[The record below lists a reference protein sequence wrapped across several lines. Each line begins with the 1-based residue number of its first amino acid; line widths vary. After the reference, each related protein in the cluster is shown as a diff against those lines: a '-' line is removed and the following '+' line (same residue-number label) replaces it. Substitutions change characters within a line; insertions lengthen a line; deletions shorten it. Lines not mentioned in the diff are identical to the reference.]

1 MLTTLLIS
9 LLALAPVPV
18 QEAPAAAFDLKCL
31 QATQGTGG
39 ELAFTEHCA
48 RRETGG
54 LRFNPAVLRH
64 MEFDADGLSAVAVD
78 GWSWVRADGAS
89 APVITFDNG
98 PDDFV
103 AGLARGRQA
112 DGAMVYYDK
121 RLDVAL
127 ATPYTWVEP
136 FIGGLAVV
144 CARCRFEPD
153 ASGEHQVVAGGQWGA
168 IDRAG
173 KLVLPLRDD
182 AASLRQDL
190 AAARAR

>member
-18 QEAPAAAFDLKCL
+18 QAPDAAFDLKCL
-31 QATQGTGG
+31 HATKGAGG
-39 ELAFTEHCA
+39 EFEFTEHCA
-48 RRETGG
+48 RREAGR

-64 MEFDADGLSAVAVD
+64 MAFDADGLSAVAVD
-78 GWSWVRADGAS
+78 GWSWVRADGVS

-112 DGAMVYYDK
+112 GGAMVYYDK

-136 FIGGLAVV
+136 FIEGLAAV

-153 ASGEHQVVAGGQWGA
+153 ASGEHFEAVGGQWGA
-168 IDRAG
+168 IDRSG

-182 AASLRQDL
+182 AASLRRDL
-190 AAARAR
+190 DTARAR